1 MLPNL
6 QACKDGQTDG
16 QTDNLIWVELGN
28 LSIGSH
34 SEYLPLVFWL
44 LSVSLKRTK
53 NKISNFGL
61 YTTKTVYY
69 EVSCCIVVG
78 WGLKAT
84 VDRGSDLA
92 GALCELPPKTALPH
106 LIFAPTLG
114 YIGCPDVKVRHR
126 LPQWLGLRAG
136 GGVAGVKIIIS

>member
-1 MLPNL
+1 M
-6 QACKDGQTDG
+6 
-16 QTDNLIWVELGN
+16 
-28 LSIGSH
+28 
-34 SEYLPLVFWL
+34 
-44 LSVSLKRTK
+44 
-53 NKISNFGL
+53 
-61 YTTKTVYY
+61 
-69 EVSCCIVVG
+69 
-78 WGLKAT
+78 
-84 VDRGSDLA
+84 DRGSDLA